1 VEPVPPGPEK
11 GSTEGQ
17 GTVVKFSRGFAAWT
31 RRDSATWTRRGLL
44 AVVLLGAA
52 IIPGRASSQ
61 TAAHCGGSRCIGS
74 GSVLWSTR
82 LTGAWVAEPGVTGTV
97 PADGEAYAASAGR
110 LAVLGAG
117 TTVTGY
123 DARTGHLSWRS
134 ALTGL
139 SPGAAIISVR
149 AWPAIIAVGV
159 SAPAGQ
165 SGESRVEVI
174 LSAVTGRQIRSFPA
188 AYYGGAV
195 WASRTSTVIV
205 GRHGVRG
212 YANSTGRLLWQR
224 GTGTAAQTWTVSG
237 LDLYMAETAGGY
249 LVSGPVTAIRQIN
262 LATGA
267 EHVTH
272 LGGRFAGTLSAVVD
286 GVVLLTGGSELRG
299 YSIRTGELRWQRS
312 AAALELVDPGKSIAY
327 IAAGNSLFALRL
339 STGDLLGRPAQS
351 VAAGLYAIRN
361 GVALGL
367 DQGALGVAW
376 GYDMT
381 TRRVVW
387 TSAALPWPHF
397 FADSSG
403 LGGSAGQ
410 DSAVTLLA
418 TCAAEGGGVPAVC
431 QRPELAAIRY

>member
-1 VEPVPPGPEK
+1 
-11 GSTEGQ
+11 
-17 GTVVKFSRGFAAWT
+17 VKVSRGLAAWA

-44 AVVLLGAA
+44 AIVLVGAA

-61 TAAHCGGSRCIGS
+61 TAAHCSGTRCSRS
-74 GSVLWSTR
+74 GSVLWSAQ
-82 LTGAWVAEPGVTGTV
+82 LTGAWLAEAGVTGTV
-97 PADGEAYAASAGR
+97 PAAGEAYAASAGQVAV
-110 LAVLGAG
+110 LAVG
-117 TTVTGY
+117 TSVTGY
-123 DARTGHLSWRS
+123 DARTGRVSWQT
-134 ALTGL
+134 ALTGR
-139 SPGAAIISVR
+139 PAGATIVSVR
-149 AWPAIIAVGV
+149 AWPAIVAVGV

-165 SGESRVEVI
+165 SGQNRVEI
-174 LSAVTGRQIRSFPA
+174 IFSAATGRQIRSFPA
-188 AYYGGAV
+188 GYYGGAV

-205 GRHGVRG
+205 GSHGVTS
-212 YANSTGRLLWQR
+212 YANSAGRVLWQR
-224 GTGTAAQTWTVSG
+224 ATGTAAQTWTVSG
-237 LDLYMAETAGGY
+237 HYLYMAETAGGY
-249 LVSGPVTAIRQIN
+249 LVSGPVTAIRRID

-267 EHVTH
+267 EHITR
-272 LGGRFAGTLSAVVD
+272 LSGKFAGTLSGVVD

-299 YSIRTGELRWQRS
+299 YSIRTGDLRWRRS
-312 AAALELVDPGKSIAY
+312 ATALELVDPAKGIAY

-381 TRRVVW
+381 TRKVVW
-387 TSAALPWPHF
+387 TSASLPWPHF

-418 TCAAEGGGVPAVC
+418 TCAAAGGGAPAVC
-431 QRPELAAIRY
+431 QRPELTAIRY

>member
-1 VEPVPPGPEK
+1 M
-11 GSTEGQ
+11 
-17 GTVVKFSRGFAAWT
+17 
-31 RRDSATWTRRGLL
+31 
-44 AVVLLGAA
+44 
-52 IIPGRASSQ
+52 
-61 TAAHCGGSRCIGS
+61 
-74 GSVLWSTR
+74 
-82 LTGAWVAEPGVTGTV
+82 
-97 PADGEAYAASAGR
+97 
-110 LAVLGAG
+110 
-117 TTVTGY
+117 
-123 DARTGHLSWRS
+123 
-134 ALTGL
+134 
-139 SPGAAIISVR
+139 
-149 AWPAIIAVGV
+149 
-159 SAPAGQ
+159 
-165 SGESRVEVI
+165 
-174 LSAVTGRQIRSFPA
+174 
-188 AYYGGAV
+188 
-195 WASRTSTVIV
+195 IV
-205 GRHGVRG
+205 GRHGVRS

-237 LDLYMAETAGGY
+237 HDLYMAETVGGY

-267 EHVTH
+267 EHVSH
-272 LGGRFAGTLSAVVD
+272 LSGRFAGTLSAVVD

-312 AAALELVDPGKSIAY
+312 AAALELVDPGKGIAY

-376 GYDMT
+376 GYDMS

-387 TSAALPWPHF
+387 TSVALPWPHF

>member
-1 VEPVPPGPEK
+1 MG
-11 GSTEGQ
+11 GTEGQ
-17 GTVVKFSRGFAAWT
+17 GTVVKFSRGLAAWA
-31 RRDSATWTRRGLL
+31 RRDSATWSRRGLL

-61 TAAHCGGSRCIGS
+61 TAAHCVGSRCSRS

-82 LTGAWVAEPGVTGTV
+82 LTGAWLAEPGVTGTV
-97 PADGEAYAASAGR
+97 PAEGEAYAASAGQ

-123 DARTGHLSWRS
+123 DARTGHLSWQS

-139 SPGAAIISVR
+139 APGAAIISVR

-159 SAPAGQ
+159 SGQ
-165 SGESRVEVI
+165 SGQSRAEII
-174 LSAVTGRQIRSFPA
+174 LSAATGRQIRKFPA

-224 GTGTAAQTWTVSG
+224 ATGAAAQTWTVSG
-237 LDLYMAETAGGY
+237 QSLYMAETAGGY

-262 LATGA
+262 MATGA

-272 LGGRFAGTLSAVVD
+272 LSGRFAGTLSAVVD

-299 YSIRTGELRWQRS
+299 YSIRTGGLRWQRS

-327 IAAGNSLFALRL
+327 IAAGNSLFALKL
-339 STGDLLGRPAQS
+339 STGRLLGRPAQS

-361 GVALGL
+361 GIALGL

-376 GYDMT
+376 GYDMS

-387 TSAALPWPHF
+387 TSVALPWPHF

-418 TCAAEGGGVPAVC
+418 TCAAVGGGVPAVC